1 MWGTKNSGKK
11 AQSIEGLVGTGMTI
25 EGNVSFKGG
34 LRIDGIVRGSVSA
47 AAGER
52 SMLVIS
58 EQARVE
64 GEIHAAHIVVN
75 GTIVG
80 PVHVSELIEL
90 QPKAR
95 ISGDVHYAALEMH
108 QGAVVDGRLV
118 HDLEE
123 KPALKLAA
131 NNG

>member
-1 MWGTKNSGKK
+1 MFGKAAGKK
-11 AQSIEGLVGTGMTI
+11 AQMIESLIGAGMTV
-25 EGNVSFKGG
+25 EGNLTFKSG
-34 LRIDGIVRGSVSA
+34 LRIDGTVRGNVSA
-47 AAGER
+47 AEGES

-58 EQARVE
+58 ELARVE

-80 PVHVSELIEL
+80 PVHVAELIEL

-95 ISGDVHYAALEMH
+95 ISGDVFYTALEMH
-108 QGAVVDGRLV
+108 QGAVVDGRLL
-118 HDLEE
+118 HEDTA

-131 NNG
+131 SNA

>member
-1 MWGTKNSGKK
+1 MFGNKNSGKK
-11 AQSIEGLVGTGMTI
+11 AQAIEGLVGAGMTI
-25 EGNVSFKGG
+25 EGNVAFKGG
-34 LRIDGIVRGSVSA
+34 LRLDGIVRGNVSA
-47 AAGER
+47 PAGEP

-64 GEIHAAHIVVN
+64 GEIRAAHIVVN

-80 PVHVSELIEL
+80 SVFVSELIEL

-95 ISGDVHYAALEMH
+95 ITGDVHYEALEMH

-118 HDLEE
+118 HEIED

-131 NNG
+131 SN